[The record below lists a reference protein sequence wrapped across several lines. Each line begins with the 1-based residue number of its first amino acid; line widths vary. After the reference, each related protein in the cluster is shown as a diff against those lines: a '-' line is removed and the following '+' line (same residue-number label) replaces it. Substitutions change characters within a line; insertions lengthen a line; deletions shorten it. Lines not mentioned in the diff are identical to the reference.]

1 MKRSLVTLVVAAT
14 LVGAVAASSAPT
26 RSTTADRAVAVSP
39 FLPAPPLAGP
49 RQIVF
54 YGHAR
59 SLVRKGVRYELRF
72 DPALFLTGVTANRAA
87 EDDKVIAPGE
97 GVPNDYYIR
106 DESRRVLTYVMPTSA
121 RVTVI
126 TNGSR
131 GFRATR
137 VPVAELDRIL
147 AGENPRS
154 RKLYGPRLGFW
165 VRVESDTVRSLDQQY
180 QP

>member
-1 MKRSLVTLVVAAT
+1 MKRWLVTLAVVTA
-14 LVGAVAASSAPT
+14 LVGAVSASSAPT
-26 RSTTADRAVAVSP
+26 TADHAVAVSP

-59 SLVRKGVRYELRF
+59 SLVRKGARYELRV
-72 DPALFLTGVTANRAA
+72 DPALFLTGVTADRAA

-106 DESRRVLTYVMPTSA
+106 DEGHRPLTYLVPTSA

-147 AGENPRS
+147 EGKNPGN

-165 VRVESDTVRSLDQQY
+165 VRAESDTVRSLDQQY